1 MWRNT
6 RSATTRSLDAF
17 RTICRPF
24 SSNVS
29 LIFWR
34 FDQLTGLQRHHSKA
48 AHKDHCHKSEE
59 GCCEIAD
66 LKLPEHEGQQGRHQ
80 KQQVLLNLNGLVVV
94 QIAKNHACHRQ
105 TNGKHHNGFD
115 HAVLVEMLGVL
126 SRTAAA
132 GGFTVAWP
140 EEADFDWGCQ
150 VVAAEQRVGFFNQE
164 LRPIITPSTDLMI
177 AAVAQKICLIGD
189 GRCKRGV
196 D

>member
-17 RTICRPF
+17 RTIFRPF

-34 FDQLTGLQRHHSKA
+34 FDQLTGLQRHNCEA
-48 AHKDHCHKSEE
+48 AHKDNSHQDKE

-66 LKLPEHEGQQGRHQ
+66 LKLPEHEGEQGRHQ

-105 TNGKHHNGFD
+105 TNGKHHHGFD
-115 HAVLVEMLGVL
+115 HAALVEMLGVL

-132 GGFTVAWP
+132 DAVTAACP
-140 EEADFDWGCQ
+140 EEADCAWGCQ
-150 VVAAEQRVGFFNQE
+150 VDAAEQRVGFFNQE
-164 LRPIITPSTDLMI
+164 LRPINLQSVEVRI
-177 AAVAQKICLIGD
+177 AAEAQKICLIGD
-189 GRCKRGV
+189 RRQK
-196 D
+196 